1 MLESNLSRPHG
12 FQLGHAHQ
20 EHKLARILIIDD
32 NRDAADMLAA
42 LLSMHGHQL
51 RQAYHGAQG
60 LALLQELAADI
71 VLLDLCMPGLS
82 GYEVASKLRHG
93 AAKCPYL
100 VAYTAWND
108 AETLQRC
115 QQAGFDSHLT
125 KTAPLDQVLSSLE
138 QALA

>member
-1 MLESNLSRPHG
+1 M
-12 FQLGHAHQ
+12 
-20 EHKLARILIIDD
+20 IIDD

-71 VLLDLCMPGLS
+71 VLLDLGMPGLS
-82 GYEVASKLRHG
+82 GYDVAALLRNG
-93 AAKCPYL
+93 PAKCPYL

-108 AETLQRC
+108 ADTIHRC
-115 QQAGFDSHLT
+115 RQAGFDSHLT
-125 KTAPLDQVLSSLE
+125 KTAPLHKVLSSLE

>member
-1 MLESNLSRPHG
+1 M
-12 FQLGHAHQ
+12 
-20 EHKLARILIIDD
+20 ARILIIDD

-60 LALLQELAADI
+60 LALLQELSADI

-82 GYEVASKLRHG
+82 GFDVAVQLRNG
-93 AAKCPYL
+93 PAKCPYL

-108 AETLQRC
+108 AETIHRC

-125 KTAPLDQVLSSLE
+125 KTTPLDKVLSSLDR
-138 QALA
+138 ALA